1 MILSLVVIALLSACR
16 NEFDF
21 EEAYRANPVEEFKY
35 NFETIFGKI
44 APDQSWDFSGYSN
57 NQEGTI
63 SETRTATR
71 ATGDDED
78 DYVELIPGIDFGITE
93 NVSGTTVNTSIGRN
107 QDLVEFSRNQGAART
122 APMTSLG
129 EQVVI
134 YPITDHSNVNYSM
147 YVQINDM
154 DPVLVYSHDWSNIN
168 EVVFNNKAVACVQGS
183 YAEVKDNKI
192 YYYKN
197 NQYANIIGTK
207 KAWLTSNGMKIET
220 SSKKTAG
227 SKYVKVKLIDSDRE
241 FLYDVDQG
249 KFLRVNIDSN
259 NSQSL
264 ATVTDI
270 DKASAFYLSEA
281 KNISLACFAT
291 SGYKLFLGGYRL
303 YANYWDPSQLQFS
316 SSSGGAWANSVWQEE
331 TETLTDTDKKAI
343 NSKFVNQNGTVTS
356 RADMKGIAIDA
367 PKGASIKVYVQL
379 ENGTKIGL
387 TGSSSNN
394 TGAVRFQNA
403 VKPIETPANKEI
415 DYLGIDTDNNTK
427 NYYNLVLAVV
437 HNSTP
442 IAKRYMVEDLGAVAT
457 SDIDFNDVVFDLKKT
472 ESVFGSETDLI
483 IRAMGGTLDF
493 GLNIGGTEILKKS
506 DLKSYNTKAMY
517 KTGMRNGKSSLL
529 DYDGIIYQETL
540 SNNPWIPE
548 KNNVSITVYKDEN
561 TNITSDED
569 DVLIEKSGTY
579 TIPFPG
585 IGEAPCIIAFPVS
598 KMWRDEGHSFCNDW
612 LKDIEPAL
620 WEMPE
625 NAPDATN
632 NTHTESF
639 SNWISSHRSEYLN
652 WVETKFSTKVK
663 SSMETWLNQKYP
675 VRQ

>member
-1 MILSLVVIALLSACR
+1 MIFSLVVIALLSACR

-21 EEAYRANPVEEFKY
+21 EEAHRANPVEEFKY

-57 NQEGTI
+57 EQNVTV
-63 SETRTATR
+63 SETGSATR
-71 ATGDDED
+71 AEGDDED
-78 DYVELIPGIDFGITE
+78 DYVELIPGIDFDITE
-93 NVSGTTVNTSIGRN
+93 TVNGTTVNTSVGRN
-107 QDLVEFSRNQGAART
+107 QNLVEFSRSQGMASVAT
-122 APMTSLG
+122 MKSLG
-129 EQVVI
+129 EQIII
-134 YPITDHSNVNYSM
+134 YPITDHSNVNYSL
-147 YVQINDM
+147 YVQINEM
-154 DPVLVYSHDWSNIN
+154 DPVLVYAHDWSNNVN

-183 YAEVKDNKI
+183 YAEVKDNNI
-192 YYYKN
+192 YYFKN
-197 NQYANIIGTK
+197 NQHAALFGVN
-207 KAWLTSNGMKIET
+207 KAWLTSSGMKVVLST
-220 SSKKTAG
+220 KSKQG
-227 SKYVKVKLIDSDRE
+227 SRYVKVKLINSDRE
-241 FLYDVDQG
+241 FLYDID
-249 KFLRVNIDSN
+249 KKEFLSVNASSN
-259 NSQSL
+259 KSQSL

-270 DKASAFYLSEA
+270 DQASVLSLSA
-281 KNISLACFAT
+281 ATNNNFACFGT

-303 YANYWDPSQLQFS
+303 YVNYFDPSKLQFS
-316 SSSGGAWANSVWQEE
+316 SSSGGVWANSVWQEE
-331 TETLTDTDKKAI
+331 TETLKAIDKNAI

-367 PKGASIKVYVQL
+367 PKGATIKVYVQL
-379 ENGTKIGL
+379 ENGSKIGL

-427 NYYNLVLAVV
+427 NYYNVVLAVV
-437 HNSTP
+437 HNSNSV
-442 IAKRYMVEDLGAVAT
+442 AKRYMVEDLGAVAT
-457 SDIDFNDVVFDLKKT
+457 SDIDFNDVVFDLKKS

-493 GLNIGGTEILKKS
+493 GLNIGGAEILKKS
-506 DLKSYNTKAMY
+506 DLKAYNTKAMY

-529 DYDGIIYQETL
+529 DYDGVIYQETL
-540 SNNPWIPE
+540 SGNPWIPE
-548 KNNVSITVYKDEN
+548 NNNVSITVYKDEN
-561 TNITSDED
+561 TTVTGD
-569 DVLIEKSGTY
+569 DVQIEKNGTY

-585 IGEAPCIIAFPVS
+585 VGEAPCIIAFPVS

-639 SNWISSHRSEYLN
+639 STWISSHRSEYLN